1 MANDRLAW
9 LHSPPCTVCEAT
21 QQHSTVQLDSG
32 AQRGATG
39 HRGTWHAFSLS
50 RLHNLTGSHHRTRW
64 HPSPTVAF
72 SSALPAL
79 RHLAQL
85 FFLRRIAV
93 PIHSCALS
101 PPSPTSLLR
110 SSKSSKYSSIFARRY
125 WSLRLCPSCASIIFQ
140 SARRRSFY
148 YLGSFRGSAFD
159 PVGSGFRVVHDL
171 APPWNLEFVAVASPS
186 HLLLFSTK
194 SPIDLGCH
202 RPYMPWRL

>member
-64 HPSPTVAF
+64 HPSPIAF
-72 SSALPAL
+72 SSALSAL

-110 SSKSSKYSSIFARRY
+110 SSKSSKYSSIFARRAREVR
-125 WSLRLCPSCASIIFQ
+125 WSSCS
-140 SARRRSFY
+140 SFHCRC
-148 YLGSFRGSAFD
+148 SS
-159 PVGSGFRVVHDL
+159 
-171 APPWNLEFVAVASPS
+171 
-186 HLLLFSTK
+186 
-194 SPIDLGCH
+194 
-202 RPYMPWRL
+202 